1 MMVAAKL
8 LVTGAI
14 LVACG
19 SGDRPKVS
27 NAQVEKTF
35 PAEGV
40 TRVTFRAAL
49 AQEARVVTAEGKS
62 IKVTGIPRGG
72 AAGYHPQDPKWRE
85 TPASKWGLDF
95 RAKAFGKT
103 LVISTVNEIRYI
115 HHGYQ
120 LEQLV
125 ITVPADV
132 EVVREAR
139 QLSGDGAP
147 DLGEPSGP

>member
-1 MMVAAKL
+1 MVAAKL
-8 LVTGAI
+8 LVTATI

-19 SGDRPKVS
+19 SGDGAKVS
-27 NAQVEKTF
+27 NPQVEKAF
-35 PAEGV
+35 AAEGV
-40 TRVTFRAAL
+40 SRVIFRAAL
-49 AQEARVVTAEGKS
+49 AREARVVTAEGKD

-85 TPASKWGLDF
+85 TPASEWGLDF
-95 RAKAFGKT
+95 RAKAFEKT

-125 ITVPADV
+125 ITVPAGV

-139 QLSGDGAP
+139 HLSGDGAP
-147 DLGEPSGP
+147 DLGEPSVP

>member
-1 MMVAAKL
+1 VIGKL
-8 LVTGAI
+8 LAAI
-14 LVACG
+14 GTILLACG
-19 SGDRPKVS
+19 PGDRAKVS
-27 NAQVEKTF
+27 QPQVEKVF

-40 TRVTFRAAL
+40 SRVIFRAAL
-49 AQEARVVTAEGKS
+49 AQEARVVTAEGKI
-62 IKVTGIPRGG
+62 IKVAGIPRGG
-72 AAGYHPQDPKWRE
+72 APGYHPRDPKWRE
-85 TPASKWGLDF
+85 TPASEWGLDF

-103 LVISTVNEIRYI
+103 LVISTVNEIEYI

-125 ITVPADV
+125 ITVPTGV
-132 EVVREAR
+132 EVVREVR